1 MNLGQFAWSNIK
13 GSAFRSWVVFLCAMV
28 VAGFSLSTVLV
39 IRGAE
44 DSLRLALNRLG
55 ADIIVVPQGSETK
68 VESALL
74 MGKPVKVWM
83 PQENLEKIARVP
95 GVAVASPQ
103 LYLSSLSNA
112 SCCAV
117 SDMFMVAFD
126 PRTDFT
132 VEPWLKQKLGHEL
145 RLGEAVGGSYV
156 FTPEGEENIKL
167 FGYFITLKGNLAPT
181 GTGLDQTMFLT
192 FETAQDVARI
202 SKTRAERPLEIPPG
216 SISAALVKVQPGV
229 DRDAVTVDI
238 MRQVPGVTPI
248 QSPNMFQSFR
258 QQITGLLRGMLV
270 ILSITLLLSLVLIG
284 LIFSMAAN
292 ERRREIGVLRALGAT
307 RAFVLQSILA
317 EAVILAVDGGAVG
330 LALAGLATFLFRDL
344 LVRSLGIPFLFPS
357 LPSLATLVGGGLVLA
372 LSGVT
377 LAAFIPAYRVSRQD
391 PALAMRE

>member
-1 MNLGQFAWSNIK
+1 MNLGQLAWRNIK
-13 GSAFRSWVVFLCAMV
+13 GNAFRSWVVFLCAMV
-28 VAGFSLSTVLV
+28 VAGFSLSAVMI

-55 ADIIVVPQGSETK
+55 ADIIVVPEGTETK
-68 VESALL
+68 VETALL

-83 PQENLEKIARVP
+83 PQENLDKIARIP

-112 SCCAV
+112 ACCSVAE
-117 SDMFMVAFD
+117 MFMVAFD

-132 VEPWLKQKLGHEL
+132 IEPWLKQKLGHEL
-145 RLGEAVGGSYV
+145 RLGEVVGGSNV

-167 FGYFITLKGNLAPT
+167 YGYFITLKGNLTPT

-202 SKTRAERPLEIPPG
+202 SKTRAERPLEIPAN
-216 SISAALVKVQPGV
+216 SISAAMVKVQPGM
-229 DRDAVTVDI
+229 DARAVALDI
-238 MRQVPGVTPI
+238 MQKVPGVTPI
-248 QSPNMFQSFR
+248 ESPNMFQAFR
-258 QQITGLLRGMLV
+258 QQITGLLRGMLL
-270 ILSITLLLSLVLIG
+270 ILSITLALSLVLIS

-292 ERRREIGVLRALGAT
+292 ERRRELGVLRALGAT
-307 RAFVLQSILA
+307 RGFVFQSILA
-317 EAVILAVDGGAVG
+317 EAVMLAVDGGAVG
-330 LALAGLATFLFRDL
+330 IALACLATFLFRDL
-344 LVRSLGIPFLFPS
+344 LVRSLGIPFLLPS
-357 LPSLATLVGGGLVLA
+357 LPSLVALIGGGLVLA

-377 LAAFIPAYRVSRQD
+377 LAALIPAFRISRQD

>member
-1 MNLGQFAWSNIK
+1 
-13 GSAFRSWVVFLCAMV
+13 
-28 VAGFSLSTVLV
+28 
-39 IRGAE
+39 
-44 DSLRLALNRLG
+44 
-55 ADIIVVPQGSETK
+55 
-68 VESALL
+68 
-74 MGKPVKVWM
+74 
-83 PQENLEKIARVP
+83 
-95 GVAVASPQ
+95 
-103 LYLSSLSNA
+103 
-112 SCCAV
+112 
-117 SDMFMVAFD
+117 MFM
-126 PRTDFT
+126 
-132 VEPWLKQKLGHEL
+132 
-145 RLGEAVGGSYV
+145 
-156 FTPEGEENIKL
+156 
-167 FGYFITLKGNLAPT
+167 
-181 GTGLDQTMFLT
+181 T

-202 SKTRAERPLEIPPG
+202 SKTRAEQPLVIPPD
-216 SISAALVKVQPGV
+216 SISAALVKVQPGM

-238 MRQVPGVTPI
+238 MQQVPGVTPI

-344 LVRSLGIPFLFPS
+344 LVRSLGIPFLFPT
-357 LPSLATLVGGGLVLA
+357 LPSLATLVGGGLILA

-377 LAAFIPAYRVSRQD
+377 LAAFVPAYRVSRQD